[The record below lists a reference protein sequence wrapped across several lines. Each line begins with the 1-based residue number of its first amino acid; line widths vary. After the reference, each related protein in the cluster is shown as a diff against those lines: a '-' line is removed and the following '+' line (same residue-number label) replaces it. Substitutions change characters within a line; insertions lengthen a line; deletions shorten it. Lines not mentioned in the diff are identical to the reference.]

1 MSILKPELML
11 RLNKGEDKYINEGY
25 PWVYNSQISTTSEL
39 ELSEPGI
46 LVDIVNHQGKWVALG
61 YYNPNSNISC
71 RVLSNSNKHLDYNF
85 FFHLINK
92 ANVRRMK
99 EIGVPYYRLIHSE
112 SDALPGLII
121 DRFDNI
127 FVIQIGT
134 SGMERLKGFVLDSL
148 DKIFEVKTI
157 VMRNDFPARKSEG
170 LETGV
175 EVIRGKV
182 AGLVKV
188 FENNCWYYADLMNGQ
203 KTGWFYDQRDNRKL
217 VSGYANGKTVLDVYS
232 YVGGFGILCAL
243 RGAKEVTLVDSSLS
257 ALEIAR
263 KSAAL
268 NEVSIKTVHGKAYE
282 VMEDLCNKDIS
293 YDVVIADPPAFIKHK
308 KYQAQGIK
316 GYEKVARLAAK
327 LVRQGGIFHTATCS
341 HHATRKLFNNAVFSG
356 IKKASKDYKLLK
368 ETGAASDHPI
378 HPKLPQSEYLKAV
391 TLRITDIVN

>member
-1 MSILKPELML
+1 MSILKPELTL
-11 RLNKGEDKYINEGY
+11 RLNRGEDKYINEGC
-25 PWVYNSQISTTSEL
+25 PWVYNNQISTTSEL

-46 LVDIVNHQGKWVALG
+46 LVDIVNHQGRWVALG
-61 YYNPNSNISC
+61 YYNPHSNISC
-71 RVLSNSNKHLDYNF
+71 RVLSNSNKYLDYNF
-85 FFHLINK
+85 FFHLLNK
-92 ANVRRMK
+92 ANVRRIK
-99 EIGVPYYRLIHSE
+99 EISVPYYRLIHSE
-112 SDALPGLII
+112 SDGLPGLII

-134 SGMERLKGFVLDSL
+134 AGMERLKDFILDSL

-157 VMRNDFPARKSEG
+157 IMRNDFPARKSEG

-182 AGLVKV
+182 SGLTKV
-188 FENNCWYYADLMNGQ
+188 FENNCWYYADLINGQ

-217 VSGYANGKTVLDVYS
+217 VADYADGKTVLDVYS

-243 RGAKEVTLVDSSLS
+243 RIAKEVTLVDSSES
-257 ALEIAR
+257 ALEIAK

-268 NEVSIKTVHGKAYE
+268 NKVNVKTIHGKAYE
-282 VMEDLCNKDIS
+282 VMENLYNEGINF
-293 YDVVIADPPAFIKHK
+293 DVVVADPPAFIKHK

-316 GYEKVARLAAK
+316 GYEKVAKLASQ
-327 LVRQGGIFHTATCS
+327 LVKNGGIFHTATCS
-341 HHATRKLFNNAVFSG
+341 HNATRKLFNNAVYSG
-356 IKKASKDYKLLK
+356 IRKASKNYKLIK

-378 HPKLPQSEYLKAV
+378 HPKLPQSEYLKAA